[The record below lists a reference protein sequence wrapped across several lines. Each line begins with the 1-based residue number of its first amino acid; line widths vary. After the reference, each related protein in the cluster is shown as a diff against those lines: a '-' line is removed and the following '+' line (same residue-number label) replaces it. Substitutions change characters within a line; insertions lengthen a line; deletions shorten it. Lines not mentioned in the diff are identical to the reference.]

1 MSILDKLAERKQN
14 KQSGTVRLYRPLLE
28 RLANVVEPSEKDVEL
43 LDNLTNA
50 LDFSRAQ
57 VQSDLDVLSRL
68 HDLEDIAANE
78 ETRRAEYQRMN
89 ILMVKQYEY
98 IQSERIRLDAET
110 SIVERAQGE
119 ALAFLTISINARE
132 ELAVLR
138 NRFPHLFA

>member
-138 NRFPHLFA
+138 NRFPHLFS

>member
-28 RLANVVEPSEKDVEL
+28 RLANVSEPSEKDVEL

-50 LDFSRAQ
+50 LDFDRAQ

-68 HDLEDIAANE
+68 HDLEEIAANE
-78 ETRRAEYQRMN
+78 DERRDEYQKLNKAMASH
-89 ILMVKQYEY
+89 YEY
-98 IQSERIRLDAET
+98 IQSERVRLDSET
-110 SIVERAQGE
+110 FAVERAKGQ
-119 ALAFLTISINARE
+119 AMAFLTISINARE

-138 NRFPHLFA
+138 NRFPHLFC